1 MISLFNSKQEL
12 LKTIQDKNRVNFKQ
26 FLSRED
32 RK

>member
-12 LKTIQDKNRVNFKQ
+12 FKTIQDKNRVNFKQ
-26 FLSRED
+26 FFSRED